1 MQKTE
6 PEPIAILVSDLHF
19 SFGPPVARAGEADW
33 FAAMGCR
40 LHWLEQLARQLGNVP
55 ILAAGDIWDRW
66 SQPPAVINYIID
78 NCPQMFAIPG
88 QHDLAGHAYEN
99 RDRGAYGTLVRAGTL
114 VDVVPDEWHKIGDRV
129 YVRGFPWGC
138 DTVTAE
144 VAARPGTIAIAMVH
158 QYIHNGGHTSHQHA
172 TEDQSAANLQG
183 LRGFHV
189 CHFGDNHIPFEY
201 ITKNGRLVVN
211 TGGFYRRTADQQLH
225 QPGVVVL
232 YRQGNGVTYKRHHYS
247 TTDEAFSRDHIV
259 PVSYAVAHTG
269 VDEFAKAVGNVT
281 TANVDFRQYV
291 RQFAAQ
297 DDVSPIVADLLIQAV
312 E

>member
-1 MQKTE
+1 MQTTD
-6 PEPIAILVSDLHF
+6 PQPIAILVSDLHF

-33 FAAMGCR
+33 FAAMGRR
-40 LHWLEQLARQLGNVP
+40 LQWLADLAQRLGDLP

-88 QHDLAGHAYEN
+88 QHDLAGHAYDN

-114 VDVVPDEWHKIGDRV
+114 VDIAPGEPYKLRDKL
-129 YVRGFPWGC
+129 YVEGFPWG
-138 DTVTAE
+138 VPLRNRMPPRE
-144 VAARPGTIAIAMVH
+144 GVVLIAMVH
-158 QYIHNGGHTSHQHA
+158 QYVHNGGHTSHQHA

-183 LRGFHV
+183 LKGYTV
-189 CHFGDNHIPFEY
+189 AHFGDNHIPFEY
-201 ITKNGRLVVN
+201 ITKAGQLVVN
-211 TGGFYRRTADQQLH
+211 TGGFYRRTADQLTH
-225 QPGVVVL
+225 QPGAVVL
-232 YRQGNGVTYKRHHYS
+232 YRTGKGVTYKRHLYS

-269 VDEFAKAVGNVT
+269 VDEFAKAVGGVT

-291 RQFAAQ
+291 RQFAEQ
-297 DDVSPIVADLLIQAV
+297 ETVSPIVADLLINAV

>member
-1 MQKTE
+1 MQTPE
-6 PEPIAILVSDLHF
+6 PKPIAILVSDLHF

-33 FAAMGCR
+33 FDAMGCR
-40 LHWLEQLARQLGNVP
+40 LHWLDLLAGQLGNVP

-78 NCPQMFAIPG
+78 NCPRMHAIPG
-88 QHDLAGHAYEN
+88 QHDLAGHAYDN

-114 VDVVPDEWHKIGDRV
+114 VDLVPGEILTIGDRV
-129 YVRGFPWGC
+129 YLQGFPWGHKP
-138 DTVTAE
+138 TANPKP
-144 VAARPGTIAIAMVH
+144 RPGAVVIAMAH
-158 QYIHNGGHTSHQHA
+158 QYVHNGGHTSHQHA

-183 LRGFHV
+183 YDGYTV
-189 CHFGDNHIPFEY
+189 VHFGDNHIPFEY
-201 ITKNGRLVVN
+201 ITKAGQLVVN
-211 TGGFYRRTADQQLH
+211 TGGFYRRTADQQTH

-232 YRQGNGVTYKRHHYS
+232 YRTATGVTYKRHHYS

-269 VDEFAKAVGNVT
+269 VDEFAKAVGSVS

-291 RQFAAQ
+291 RQFAEQ
-297 DDVSPIVADLLIQAV
+297 ETVSPIVADLLINAV

>member
-19 SFGPPVARAGEADW
+19 SFSPPVARSGEADW
-33 FAAMGCR
+33 FAAMGDR
-40 LHWLEQLARQLGNVP
+40 LHWLDDLSKELGVP

-78 NCPQMFAIPG
+78 HCPRMFAIPG
-88 QHDLAGHAYEN
+88 QHDLAGHDYSN

-114 VDVVPDEWHKIGDRV
+114 EELIPGDIRTIGERV
-129 YVRGFPWGC
+129 YVQGFPWGH
-138 DTVTAE
+138 TPPNTNPKPKPGVVIIA
-144 VAARPGTIAIAMVH
+144 VAH
-158 QYIHNGGHTSHQHA
+158 QYVHNGGHTCHHHA

-183 LRGFHV
+183 YEGYTV
-189 CHFGDNHIPFEY
+189 AHFGDNHIPFEY
-201 ITKNGRLVVN
+201 RTKAGQLVVN
-211 TGGFYRRTADQQLH
+211 TGGFYRRTADQQTH
-225 QPGVVVL
+225 QPGAVIL

-269 VDEFAKAVGNVT
+269 VDEFAKAVGSVT